1 MDLSECGECRNPP
14 RESLPPQ
21 VSRSPEKF
29 PEKPVENAP
38 EKALEKIPD
47 RLPGL
52 SMMEKW
58 NGKAL
63 FRLIWPLVIEQIL
76 AVTMGVADTVMISSV
91 GEHAVSAVNI
101 VDNINNLLIIA
112 FAALATGGAV
122 VVSQYIGR
130 RDYRNAGEAAKQL
143 LYAVSIISLGIL
155 LFAFFFRR
163 PIISIVYG
171 NMEVAVLDAAG
182 LYMMITCLSYP
193 FLAIYNADAA
203 LFRAAGNSKVTMR
216 IALLVNALNIGGN
229 AFFIFVLHW
238 GVMGAA
244 LSTLISRAL
253 AALITLIL
261 LYRGHGRP
269 VRLDG
274 LFNVRFIR
282 PMLRSILNVG
292 IPSGLESSMFMVGRL
307 LTQRIF
313 PVFGTAAMA
322 GNAVAGVVNSFSFM
336 PGSACGM
343 ALLTIVGQCVGAGDY
358 GAAKKQCG
366 RIMKITYAITAG
378 LSLFIWVFR
387 DPLMGIFSLS
397 REAYELGSLFLQ
409 IHCLSMILAWPMSF
423 ALPNALR
430 AAGDARYVMWVATI
444 SMWTLRVSMSYI
456 FTFALGL
463 GPLGVWLA
471 MGCDFIGR
479 GSFYLGRWLRGR
491 WQEKQVI
498 A

>member
-1 MDLSECGECRNPP
+1 
-14 RESLPPQ
+14 
-21 VSRSPEKF
+21 
-29 PEKPVENAP
+29 
-38 EKALEKIPD
+38 
-47 RLPGL
+47 
-52 SMMEKW
+52 MMERW

-63 FRLIWPLVIEQIL
+63 FRLIWPLIIEQVL

-91 GEHAVSAVNI
+91 GEYAVSAVNI

-112 FAALATGGAV
+112 FIALATGGAV

-143 LYAVSIISLGIL
+143 IYAVSIISLLIL
-155 LFAFFFRR
+155 VFAFFFRR
-163 PIISIVYG
+163 SIIRIIYG
-171 NMEVAVLDAAG
+171 NMDAEVLESAAV
-182 LYMMITCLSYP
+182 YMLITSLSYP
-193 FLAIYNADAA
+193 FLAIYNANAA
-203 LFRAAGNSKVTMR
+203 LFRAVGNSKVTMR
-216 IALLVNALNIGGN
+216 IALLVNLLNIGGN
-229 AFFIFVLHW
+229 AFLIFVLHW
-238 GVMGAA
+238 GVLGAA
-244 LSTLISRAL
+244 FSTLLSRVL
-253 AALITLIL
+253 AGLITLIL
-261 LYRGHGRP
+261 LCRGHGRP
-269 VRLDG
+269 IRLEG
-274 LFNVRFIR
+274 LRKFRFHR

-292 IPSGLESSMFMVGRL
+292 IPSGMESSMFMVGRL

-358 GAAKKQCG
+358 GAAKKQCA

-387 DPLMGIFSLS
+387 GPLIGIFSLS
-397 REAYELGSLFLQ
+397 REAYEFGSIFLQ
-409 IHCLSMILAWPMSF
+409 IHCVSMILAWPLSF

-430 AAGDARYVMWVATI
+430 AAGDARYVMVVATV
-444 SMWTLRVSMSYI
+444 SMWILRVSMSYI
-456 FTFALGL
+456 FTFTLGL

-491 WQEKQVI
+491 WQEKRVI

>member
-1 MDLSECGECRNPP
+1 
-14 RESLPPQ
+14 
-21 VSRSPEKF
+21 
-29 PEKPVENAP
+29 
-38 EKALEKIPD
+38 
-47 RLPGL
+47 
-52 SMMEKW
+52 
-58 NGKAL
+58 
-63 FRLIWPLVIEQIL
+63 LIWPLVIEQVL

-130 RDYRNAGEAAKQL
+130 RDNRNAGEAAKQL
-143 LYAVSIISLGIL
+143 VYAVSIISLIIMI
-155 LFAFFFRR
+155 FAFILRR
-163 PIISIVYG
+163 PIIRIIYG
-171 NMEVAVLDAAG
+171 NMSADVMEAAAI
-182 LYMMITCLSYP
+182 YMMITCLSYP
-193 FLAIYNADAA
+193 FLAIYNANAA
-203 LFRAAGNSKVTMR
+203 LFRAVGNSGITMR
-216 IALLVNALNIGGN
+216 IALLVNIINIGGN
-229 AFFIFVLHW
+229 AFLIFVLHM
-238 GVMGAA
+238 GVAGAA
-244 LSTLISRAL
+244 LSTLTSRAL
-253 AALITLIL
+253 AAVITLIL
-261 LYRGHGRP
+261 LLRGHGRP
-269 VRLDG
+269 IRMDG
-274 LFNVRFIR
+274 ILKVCFLRS
-282 PMLRSILNVG
+282 MLRSILNVG

-313 PVFGTAAMA
+313 PIFGTAAMA

-358 GAAKKQCG
+358 HAAKKQCG
-366 RIMKITYAITAG
+366 RVMKITYVITAV
-378 LSLFIWVFR
+378 LSLFIWIFR
-387 DPLMGIFSLS
+387 NPLIGIFHLS
-397 REAYELGSLFLQ
+397 AEARGFGVLFLQ
-409 IHCLSMILAWPMSF
+409 IHCISMILAWPLSF

-471 MGCDFIGR
+471 MGADFIGR

-491 WQEKQVI
+491 WQDKRVI
-498 A
+498 

>member
-1 MDLSECGECRNPP
+1 MGGT
-14 RESLPPQ
+14 
-21 VSRSPEKF
+21 
-29 PEKPVENAP
+29 
-38 EKALEKIPD
+38 
-47 RLPGL
+47 GL

-58 NGKAL
+58 NGTAL
-63 FRLIWPLVIEQIL
+63 FRLIWPLVIEQVL

-112 FAALATGGAV
+112 FAALSTGGAV

-130 RDYRNAGEAAKQL
+130 RDHRNAGEAAKQL
-143 LYAVSIISLGIL
+143 IYAVSIISLLIL
-155 LFAFFFRR
+155 VFAFFLRR
-163 PIISIVYG
+163 PIIRIIYG
-171 NMEVAVLDAAG
+171 NMDASVMEAAG

-193 FLAIYNADAA
+193 FLGIYNANAA
-203 LFRAAGNSKVTMR
+203 LFRAVGNSKITMR

-229 AFFIFVLHW
+229 AFLIFVLHW
-238 GVMGAA
+238 GVLGAG
-244 LSTLISRAL
+244 LSTLISRVL
-253 AALITLIL
+253 AAVITMVL
-261 LYRGHGRP
+261 LCRGHGRP
-269 VRLDG
+269 IRLDG
-274 LFNVRFIR
+274 LFNFRFIR
-282 PMLRSILNVG
+282 SMLRSILNVG
-292 IPSGLESSMFMVGRL
+292 IPSGMESSMFMVGRL

-313 PVFGTAAMA
+313 PIFGTAAMA

-358 GAAKKQCG
+358 DAAKKQCE
-366 RIMKITYAITAG
+366 RIMKITYSITAA
-378 LSLFIWVFR
+378 LSLFIWIFR
-387 DPLMGIFSLS
+387 SPLIGIFNLS
-397 REAYELGSLFLQ
+397 PAAYEFGSVFLQ
-409 IHCLSMILAWPMSF
+409 LHCISMIIAWPLSF

-444 SMWTLRVSMSYI
+444 SMWTIRVSMSYI

-491 WQEKQVI
+491 WREKRVI
-498 A
+498 E

>member
-1 MDLSECGECRNPP
+1 
-14 RESLPPQ
+14 
-21 VSRSPEKF
+21 
-29 PEKPVENAP
+29 
-38 EKALEKIPD
+38 
-47 RLPGL
+47 
-52 SMMEKW
+52 MMEKW
-58 NGKAL
+58 DSKAL

-76 AVTMGVADTVMISSV
+76 AVTMGVADTVMIVSV
-91 GEHAVSAVNI
+91 GEYAVPAVNI

-112 FAALATGGAV
+112 FTALATGGAV

-130 RDYRNAGEAAKQL
+130 RDHRNAALAAKQL
-143 LYAVSIISLGIL
+143 IYAVSIISLLVLI
-155 LFAFFFRR
+155 FSFCFRR
-163 PIISIVYG
+163 PIIRLIYG
-171 NMEVAVLDAAG
+171 NMEADVMEAAA

-193 FLAIYNADAA
+193 FLGIYNANAA
-203 LFRAAGNSKVTMR
+203 LFRAVGNSKITMR

-244 LSTLISRAL
+244 LSTLISRIL
-253 AALITLIL
+253 AACATMVL
-261 LYRGHGRP
+261 LYRGYGRP
-269 VRLDG
+269 LSIQGLLKVRL
-274 LFNVRFIR
+274 LRS
-282 PMLRSILNVG
+282 MLRSILNVG
-292 IPSGLESSMFMVGRL
+292 LPSGMESSMFMVGRL

-322 GNAVAGVVNSFSFM
+322 GNAVAGVINSFSFM

-343 ALLTIVGQCVGAGDY
+343 ALLTIVGQCVGAADY

-366 RIMKITYAITAG
+366 RIMKITYLITAA
-378 LSLFIWVFR
+378 LSSAIWILR
-387 DPLMGIFSLS
+387 DPLIGIFQLS
-397 REAYELGSLFLQ
+397 QVARDFASLFLQ
-409 IHCLSMILAWPMSF
+409 IHCLSMVLAWPLSF

-463 GPLGVWLA
+463 GPLGVWLG
-471 MGCDFIGR
+471 MGVDFIGR

-491 WQEKQVI
+491 WQEKRVI
-498 A
+498 E

>member
-1 MDLSECGECRNPP
+1 
-14 RESLPPQ
+14 
-21 VSRSPEKF
+21 
-29 PEKPVENAP
+29 
-38 EKALEKIPD
+38 
-47 RLPGL
+47 
-52 SMMEKW
+52 MMETW

-76 AVTMGVADTVMISSV
+76 AVTMGVADTVMISDV
-91 GEHAVSAVNI
+91 GEYAVSAINI

-130 RDYRNAGEAAKQL
+130 RDHRNAAEAAKQL
-143 LYAVSIISLGIL
+143 IYAVLIISLL
-155 LFAFFFRR
+155 VFVFAFVFRR
-163 PIISIVYG
+163 SIIRIIYG
-171 NMEVAVLDAAG
+171 NMDADVMEAAG
-182 LYMMITCLSYP
+182 IYMMVTCLSYP
-193 FLAIYNADAA
+193 FLAIYNANAA
-203 LFRAAGNSKVTMR
+203 LFRAVGNSKVTMR
-216 IALLVNALNIGGN
+216 IALMVNALNIGGN
-229 AFFIFVLHW
+229 AFFIYVLRW
-238 GVMGAA
+238 GVLGAG
-244 LSTLISRAL
+244 LSTLISRVL
-253 AALITLIL
+253 AAVITMIL

-269 VRLDG
+269 IRLEG
-274 LFNVRFIR
+274 ISKVRFIR
-282 PMLRSILNVG
+282 PMIRSILNVG

-343 ALLTIVGQCVGAGDY
+343 ALLTVVGQCVGAGDY
-358 GAAKKQCG
+358 GAAKKQCK
-366 RIMKITYAITAG
+366 RIMKITYAITAVF
-378 LSLFIWVFR
+378 SLFIWIFR
-387 DPLMGIFSLS
+387 GPLIGIFNLS
-397 REAYELGSLFLQ
+397 PAAYEFGQVFLQ
-409 IHCLSMILAWPMSF
+409 LHCIAMILAWPLSF

-444 SMWTLRVSMSYI
+444 SMWTVRVSMAYI

-471 MGCDFIGR
+471 MGCDFVSR

-491 WQEKQVI
+491 WQEKRVI
-498 A
+498 

>member
-1 MDLSECGECRNPP
+1 
-14 RESLPPQ
+14 
-21 VSRSPEKF
+21 
-29 PEKPVENAP
+29 
-38 EKALEKIPD
+38 
-47 RLPGL
+47 
-52 SMMEKW
+52 MMERW
-58 NGKAL
+58 NPRAL

-91 GEHAVSAVNI
+91 GEHAVSGINI

-112 FAALATGGAV
+112 FIALSTGGAV

-130 RDYRNAGEAAKQL
+130 RDHRNAALAAKQL
-143 LYAVSIISLGIL
+143 LYAVSIISLLIL
-155 LFAFFFRR
+155 VFAFFFRR
-163 PIISIVYG
+163 PIIRIVYG
-171 NMEVAVLDAAG
+171 NMDTDVLEAAA
-182 LYMMITCLSYP
+182 LYMMVTSLSYP
-193 FLAIYNADAA
+193 FLAIYNANAA
-203 LFRAAGNSKVTMR
+203 LFRAVGNSKVTMR

-238 GVMGAA
+238 GVLGAA

-253 AALITLIL
+253 AAVITLVL

-269 VRLDG
+269 IRLEG
-274 LFNVRFIR
+274 LLKIRFLR

-358 GAAKKQCG
+358 GAARKQCE

-378 LSLFIWVFR
+378 LSLFIWIFR
-387 DPLMGIFSLS
+387 GPLIGIFSLS
-397 REAYELGSLFLQ
+397 REAQDFGSIFLQ
-409 IHCLSMILAWPMSF
+409 IHCISMILAWPLSF

-456 FTFALGL
+456 LTFALGL

-491 WQEKQVI
+491 WQGKRVI
-498 A
+498 E